1 MKSDTLSIP
10 IAEIRRITRKGIDMA
25 YVIDTSHRTRR
36 RALRAA
42 TPLAAL
48 LVAALLVWQGSSAAF
63 SATTDNTANAWAT
76 GSLTLTNNGGGTT
89 YAGSTTGV
97 FAETNLKPGD
107 AGAKCITVE
116 STGSL
121 PGDMRFY
128 RGVVTGTNSAALAA
142 EIGVT
147 VDALAIG
154 SATNVQA
161 DCAGYTGGTSGAVY
175 NGSLDAMATTYTGA
189 AATSVALSGGTE
201 RVVYRI
207 GWTIDAA
214 ADNSVQSSS
223 AQADLVWE
231 VN

>member
-1 MKSDTLSIP
+1 MT
-10 IAEIRRITRKGIDMA
+10 EIERITRKGIDMA
-25 YVIDTSHRTRR
+25 YVIDKSDRRRR

-48 LVAALLVWQGSSAAF
+48 LIAALLVWQGSNAAF

-97 FAETNLKPGD
+97 FNETNLKPGD
-107 AGAKCITVE
+107 VGAKCITVE

-128 RGVVTGTNSAALAA
+128 RGAVSGTNSAALAD
-142 EIGVT
+142 EIDVA
-147 VDALAIG
+147 VDAVAVG
-154 SATNVQA
+154 SAVNVQA
-161 DCAGYTGGTSGAVY
+161 DCVGYTGGTSGAVY
-175 NGSLDAMATTYTGA
+175 NGTLNALATTYAGA
-189 AATSVALSGGTE
+189 AGTSVALAGGTE

-207 GWTIDAA
+207 GWTINAA